1 MEGKMPIKLKFAE
14 VTRSTSMSARQRTP
28 RDVIVAAL
36 SEQITL
42 AQATLRGETFTVE
55 RRVYKK
61 GEKGKVTQAVK
72 PRPWWFEADGK
83 FFGEVRF
90 GNGPVDLSGKN
101 LTAFECGTALSDVVA
116 IFEKLRDAVGAGEF
130 DAQIAQ
136 AREKTTRK
144 AAA

>member
-1 MEGKMPIKLKFAE
+1 MPIKLKFAE

>member
-1 MEGKMPIKLKFAE
+1 MPIKLKFAE

-72 PRPWWFEADGK
+72 PRPWWFETDGK

-90 GNGPVDLSGKN
+90 GNGAVDLSGKN
-101 LTAFECGTALSDVVA
+101 LTAFECGTALSDVIA

-130 DAQIAQ
+130 DAQIVQ
-136 AREKTTRK
+136 AREKASRK